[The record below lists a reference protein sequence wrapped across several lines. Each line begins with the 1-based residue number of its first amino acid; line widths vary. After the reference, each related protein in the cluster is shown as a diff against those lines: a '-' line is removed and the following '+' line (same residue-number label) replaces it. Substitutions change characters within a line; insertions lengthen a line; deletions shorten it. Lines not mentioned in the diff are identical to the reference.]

1 MDGVVA
7 SIDRCAW
14 AETDRMFAAFQA
26 QAGVVSAW
34 SHYRTPI
41 AEQDGSI
48 TVDFSGCGVG
58 QPTRLPITD
67 GRSYTVRLYRLRAE
81 IPRPAPRRG
90 GQGGGVHG
98 WKEPRR
104 SPRQHRR
111 SSDIR

>member
-1 MDGVVA
+1 MDGVVVN
-7 SIDRCAW
+7 IDRCAW
-14 AETDRMFAAFQA
+14 AGTDRMFAAFQA

-34 SHYRTPI
+34 LHYRTPI
-41 AEQDGSI
+41 ADQDGSI

-81 IPRPAPRRG
+81 VLRPARRR
-90 GQGGGVHG
+90 GGGVHG

-104 SPRQHRR
+104 SLRQHRR